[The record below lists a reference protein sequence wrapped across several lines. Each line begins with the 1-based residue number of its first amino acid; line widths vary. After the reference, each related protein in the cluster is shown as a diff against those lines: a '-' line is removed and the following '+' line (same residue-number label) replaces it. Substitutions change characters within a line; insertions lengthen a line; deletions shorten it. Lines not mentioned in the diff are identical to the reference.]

1 MKAGDREPAETR
13 FLLFTCRGENTV
25 NSLSLGTLAV
35 LSFFMGCIGFLFM
48 VWRVSW
54 AVSGFVHTQERRA
67 AIEEQIVNTLL
78 AFVHKQGRT
87 NEELWDAAQVQADR
101 LNRLVEQKSVETN

>member
-1 MKAGDREPAETR
+1 M
-13 FLLFTCRGENTV
+13 

-35 LSFFMGCIGFLFM
+35 LSFFMGCVGFLFM

-67 AIEEQIVNTLL
+67 VIEEQIVNTLL
-78 AFVHKQGRT
+78 ELVSKQGHT
-87 NEELWDAAQVQADR
+87 NEELWDAVQVQADR
-101 LNRLVEQKSVETN
+101 LNRLVEKKSVETT

>member
-1 MKAGDREPAETR
+1 M
-13 FLLFTCRGENTV
+13 

-67 AIEEQIVNTLL
+67 VIEE
-78 AFVHKQGRT
+78 
-87 NEELWDAAQVQADR
+87 
-101 LNRLVEQKSVETN
+101 

>member
-1 MKAGDREPAETR
+1 M
-13 FLLFTCRGENTV
+13 

-35 LSFFMGCIGFLFM
+35 LSFFMGCVGFLFM

-67 AIEEQIVNTLL
+67 VIEEQIVNTLL
-78 AFVHKQGRT
+78 DLVSKQGRT
-87 NEELWDAAQVQADR
+87 NEELWDAVQVQADR
-101 LNRLVEQKSVETN
+101 LNRLVEKKSVETN

>member
-1 MKAGDREPAETR
+1 M
-13 FLLFTCRGENTV
+13 

-35 LSFFMGCIGFLFM
+35 LSFFMGCVGFLFM

-67 AIEEQIVNTLL
+67 VIEE
-78 AFVHKQGRT
+78 
-87 NEELWDAAQVQADR
+87 
-101 LNRLVEQKSVETN
+101 

>member
-1 MKAGDREPAETR
+1 M
-13 FLLFTCRGENTV
+13 

-78 AFVHKQGRT
+78 DFFSKQGHT
-87 NEELWDAAQVQADR
+87 NEELWDAVQVQADR
-101 LNRLVEQKSVETN
+101 LNRLVEKKSVETN

>member
-1 MKAGDREPAETR
+1 M
-13 FLLFTCRGENTV
+13 

-35 LSFFMGCIGFLFM
+35 LSFFMGCVGFLFM

-67 AIEEQIVNTLL
+67 VIEEQIVNTLSDL
-78 AFVHKQGRT
+78 VSKQGRT
-87 NEELWDAAQVQADR
+87 NEELWDAVQVQADR
-101 LNRLVEQKSVETN
+101 LNRLVEKKTVETN